1 MTAGGS
7 ASSGASPGASP
18 GASSGASQ
26 GAFVRTGAAGY
37 RPGRD
42 PLWFARTRTYTLFV
56 LRELT
61 SVFVAWSVVFTMM
74 LVDAVL
80 GGTLPDF
87 AALAA
92 RPWMIAIN
100 VVALAATVFHAVTFL
115 NLAPKATV
123 VRLDGWRVPAW
134 MIQGGNHSAWAVI
147 SAAIAYF
154 VLRTP

>member
-1 MTAGGS
+1 MTA
-7 ASSGASPGASP
+7 
-18 GASSGASQ
+18 
-26 GAFVRTGAAGY
+26 TY
-37 RPGRD
+37 RARRD
-42 PLWFARTRTYTLFV
+42 RFWFARTRSCTVFV

-61 SVFVAWSVVFTMM
+61 SVFVAWAVAFTLM
-74 LVDAVL
+74 LLAAVL
-80 GGTLPDF
+80 DGTQEEF

-92 RPWMIAIN
+92 RPWMIAVN

-134 MIQGGNHSAWAVI
+134 MIQGGNHTAWALVSLI
-147 SAAIAYF
+147 VAYF

>member
-1 MTAGGS
+1 MTVA
-7 ASSGASPGASP
+7 
-18 GASSGASQ
+18 
-26 GAFVRTGAAGY
+26 Y
-37 RPGRD
+37 RPRRD
-42 PLWFARTRTYTLFV
+42 RLWFARTRSYTLFV

-61 SVFVAWSVVFTMM
+61 SVFVAWAVAFTLM
-74 LVDAVL
+74 LLAAVL
-80 GGTLPDF
+80 GGTLPQF

-92 RPWMIAIN
+92 RPWMIALN

-134 MIQGGNHSAWAVI
+134 MIQGGNHTAWALV
-147 SAAIAYF
+147 SLLVAYL

>member
-1 MTAGGS
+1 MS
-7 ASSGASPGASP
+7 AP
-18 GASSGASQ
+18 
-26 GAFVRTGAAGY
+26 AGY
-37 RPGRD
+37 RPPRD
-42 PLWFARTRTYTLFV
+42 NLWFARSPGYARFV

-61 SVFVAWSVVFTMM
+61 SVLVAWTTVFLVM

-80 GGTLPDF
+80 NGGLPEF
-87 AALAA
+87 AALAG

-134 MIQGGNHSAWAVI
+134 MIQGGNHSLWVLVSAVI
-147 SAAIAYF
+147 AYV
-154 VLRTP
+154 VLRSP

>member
-1 MTAGGS
+1 MTAGGR
-7 ASSGASPGASP
+7 AGVRPGS
-18 GASSGASQ
+18 
-26 GAFVRTGAAGY
+26 AGY

-42 PLWFARTRTYTLFV
+42 PLWFARTRNYTVFV

-61 SVFVAWSVVFTMM
+61 SVFVAWAIVFTLM

-80 GGTLPDF
+80 AGTLPDF

-92 RPWMIAIN
+92 QPWMIAVN
-100 VVALAATVFHAVTFL
+100 VLALVATVFHTITFL

-134 MIQGGNHSAWAVI
+134 MIQGGNHSAWVLV
-147 SAAIAYF
+147 SALIAYLI
-154 VLRTP
+154 LRTP